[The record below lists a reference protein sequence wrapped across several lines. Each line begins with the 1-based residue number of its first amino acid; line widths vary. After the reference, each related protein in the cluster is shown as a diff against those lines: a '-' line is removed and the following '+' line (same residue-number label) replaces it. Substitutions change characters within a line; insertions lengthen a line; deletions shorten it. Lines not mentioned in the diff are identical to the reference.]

1 MRAIETVTVGSGG
14 AASIEFMAVG
24 DIPGTYTDLKLVV
37 SGRCSTTDTTA
48 TLAFNTGGT
57 YTRRTLLGS
66 GSAATTNTSAVDF
79 RISQSGDTASTFGNS
94 EIYIPNYA
102 GSTTKSY
109 SVDSINENNATAAFQ
124 AITAGLWNQTAAITS
139 IVLTPGS
146 GNFAEHSTA
155 TLYGILAGS
164 DGTTTVT

>member
-1 MRAIETVTVGSGG
+1 MQAIETVTVGSGG
-14 AASIEFMAVG
+14 AASITF
-24 DIPGTYTDLKLVV
+24 DSIPDTYTDLKVLV

-48 TLAFNTGGT
+48 TIAFNTGGT
-57 YTRRTLLGS
+57 YTRKTLVGS
-66 GSAATTNTSAVDF
+66 GSAASSNTSAVDF

-102 GSTTKSY
+102 ASTTKSY
-109 SVDSINENNATAAFQ
+109 SVDAVNENNATAAFQ

-146 GNFAEHSTA
+146 GDFVEHSTA

>member
-1 MRAIETVTVGSGG
+1 MQAIQTVTVGSGG
-14 AASIEFMAVG
+14 QASIEFTTIAA
-24 DIPGTYTDLKLVV
+24 DYTDLKVVV

-66 GSAATTNTSAVDF
+66 GSAASSNTSAVDF

-109 SVDSINENNATAAFQ
+109 SVDSVNENNATAAFQ

-139 IVLTPGS
+139 IILTPGS
-146 GNFAEHSTA
+146 GNFVEHSSA

>member
-1 MRAIETVTVGSGG
+1 MQAIQTVTVGSGG
-14 AASIEFMAVG
+14 QASIEFTTIAA
-24 DIPGTYTDLKLVV
+24 DYTDLKVVV

-57 YTRRTLLGS
+57 YTRRTLLSS
-66 GSAATTNTSAVDF
+66 GSADSSNTSAVDF

-109 SVDSINENNATAAFQ
+109 STNSVNENNATAAFI

-139 IVLTPGS
+139 IILTPGS
-146 GNFAEHSTA
+146 GNFVEHSTA

-164 DGTTTVT
+164 DGTTTVTT

>member
-14 AASIEFMAVG
+14 AASITFSSIAAG
-24 DIPGTYTDLKLVV
+24 YTDLKLLV

-48 TLAFNTGGT
+48 TIAYNTGGT

-66 GSAATTNTSAVDF
+66 GSAATSNTSAVDF

>member
-1 MRAIETVTVGSGG
+1 MQAIETVTVGSGG
-14 AASIEFMAVG
+14 AASIEFTY
-24 DIPGTYTDLKLVV
+24 IPDTYTDLKVVV

-66 GSAATTNTSAVDF
+66 GSTATSNTSAVDF

>member
-1 MRAIETVTVGSGG
+1 MQAIETVTVGSGG
-14 AASIEFMAVG
+14 QASITFSSIAA
-24 DIPGTYTDLKLVV
+24 DYTDLKLLV

-48 TLAFNTGGT
+48 TIAYNTGGT

-66 GSAATTNTSAVDF
+66 GSAATSNTSAVDF
-79 RISQSGDTASTFGNS
+79 RISQSGDTASTFGNC

-109 SVDSINENNATAAFQ
+109 SVNSINENNATAAFQ

>member
-1 MRAIETVTVGSGG
+1 MQAIETVTVGSGG
-14 AASIEFMAVG
+14 AASITFSSIAAN
-24 DIPGTYTDLKLVV
+24 YTDLKLLV

-48 TLAFNTGGT
+48 TIAYNTGGT

-66 GSAATTNTSAVDF
+66 GSAATSNTSAVDF

-146 GNFAEHSTA
+146 GNFVEHSTA